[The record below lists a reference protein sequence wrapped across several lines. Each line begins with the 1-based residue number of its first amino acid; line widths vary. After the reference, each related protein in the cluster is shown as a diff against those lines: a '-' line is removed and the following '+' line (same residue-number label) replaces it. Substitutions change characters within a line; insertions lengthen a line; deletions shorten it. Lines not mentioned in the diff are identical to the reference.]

1 LPSAISRKI
10 KSSKYHSLKKAK
22 TEGMIAVNLGIG
34 TPKDAGEL
42 LEYCNI
48 EYGTTLSDLRIING
62 QQNPHSF
69 KVWCLGN
76 EMDGP

>member
-1 LPSAISRKI
+1 
-10 KSSKYHSLKKAK
+10 
-22 TEGMIAVNLGIG
+22 MIAVNLGIG

-42 LEYCNI
+42 IEYCNI
-48 EYGTTLSDLRIING
+48 ESGTTLSDLRIING
-62 QQNPHSF
+62 HQNPHSF